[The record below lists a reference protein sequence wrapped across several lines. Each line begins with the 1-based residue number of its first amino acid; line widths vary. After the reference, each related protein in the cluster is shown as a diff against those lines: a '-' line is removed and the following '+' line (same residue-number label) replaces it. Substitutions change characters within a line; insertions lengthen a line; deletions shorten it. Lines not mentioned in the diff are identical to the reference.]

1 MSGIP
6 WTGRLPYPLRD
17 AVRRWRSML
26 GMMLGVG
33 IALGLGMALLAV
45 SAASVDL
52 YSADFRKSGADLYM
66 VQQGGKLIAVLPGD
80 TPGEIKDARHV
91 LAQIRGL
98 PGVTTV
104 LGLLTS
110 PLEREPESRRSRD
123 EPAELLTTVGVD
135 GDPTAI
141 SNALVMESGRW
152 LRRSGE
158 IVVGT
163 KFSRDKKVATGDT
176 LRLSGR
182 DFDVVGVGKLRGA
195 GLNADSVVYMDLQAL
210 RQRGAK
216 RDAVNLIIVDATG
229 AEAIRQR
236 IQELGSL
243 AVSDP
248 QDLVRQAEA
257 VNQSAVAIR
266 WIFVVLTLGI
276 AGLFVSNML
285 GRSVSERRLEFATLR
300 AIGVPA
306 RTVLLNVAMQAGLVT
321 IAASFV
327 GIGVSTV
334 LGTFIDFVIA
344 SSYGLESLYAPDA
357 GLFLL
362 VFVLA
367 AALGVVS
374 GLMPARRAA
383 RVDPVLVLREA

>member
-1 MSGIP
+1 
-6 WTGRLPYPLRD
+6 
-17 AVRRWRSML
+17 ML

-52 YSADFRKSGADLYM
+52 YSADFRKSGADLYV

-80 TPGEIKDARHV
+80 TPGQIKDARHV
-91 LAQIRGL
+91 LSQVRGL
-98 PGVTTV
+98 PGVTTA
-104 LGLLTS
+104 LGLLTW
-110 PLEREPESRRSRD
+110 PLAREQPGPRKRD

-135 GDPTAI
+135 GDPLSI
-141 SNALVMESGRW
+141 PNALVMESGRW
-152 LRRSGE
+152 VRRSSE
-158 IVVGT
+158 IVIGT
-163 KFSRDKKVATGDT
+163 KFSRDKKVNTGDS

-210 RQRGAK
+210 RQRGAIG
-216 RDAVNLIIVDATG
+216 DAVNLVIIDASQPDTV
-229 AEAIRQR
+229 RQR
-236 IQELGSL
+236 IEELGSL

-306 RTVLLNVAMQAGLVT
+306 RTVLLNVGMQAALVT

-327 GIGVSTV
+327 GIGVSSI
-334 LGTFIDFVIA
+334 LGTFINIVIA

-367 AALGVVS
+367 GALGVMS
-374 GLMPARRAA
+374 GLLPARRAA
-383 RVDPVLVLREA
+383 GVDPVLVLREA